1 MDLHK
6 FNVCTYICQKVTWK
20 LLHSFCETFH
30 QNNQNN
36 RILTQSNS
44 TLVMQ
49 VFFCS
54 GTLQKQ
60 PFEILFKISVLKN
73 CATFTGKQL
82 CWSVILVKLQTW
94 RPATLLKES
103 PTQAFC
109 SEFCENIKN
118 SFFNRTPSVAA
129 SITTC

>member
-49 VFFCS
+49 VFFLFWYTAEAAVRNFVQNKCS
-54 GTLQKQ
+54 YKLRNIHRQAT
-60 PFEILFKISVLKN
+60 VLKSHFSQVADLKAYN
-73 CATFTGKQL
+73 IVKRESNTG
-82 CWSVILVKLQTW
+82 V
-94 RPATLLKES
+94 LL
-103 PTQAFC
+103 
-109 SEFCENIKN
+109 
-118 SFFNRTPSVAA
+118 
-129 SITTC
+129 